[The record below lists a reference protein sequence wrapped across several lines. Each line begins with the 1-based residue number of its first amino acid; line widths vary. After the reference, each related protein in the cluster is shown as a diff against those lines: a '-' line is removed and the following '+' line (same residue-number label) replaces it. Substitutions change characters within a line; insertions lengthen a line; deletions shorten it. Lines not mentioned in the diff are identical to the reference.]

1 MASAAASTSFC
12 DDLITTRN
20 IARYSTDSAGLGVN
34 FGLPIS
40 ETQRINFGV
49 MAEYTEI
56 TEGYYAAQEIS
67 EFIEVNGPRSANL
80 KANISWSRSTLN
92 RGIFADRG
100 TPSR

>member
-1 MASAAASTSFC
+1 MDGISRGFNVFLRRLDYDA
-12 DDLITTRN
+12 RN

-80 KANISWSRSTLN
+80 KANILGVAQR
-92 RGIFADRG
+92 
-100 TPSR
+100 